1 LFVDALSAVVLV
13 ASFVISIFAASA
25 SARKLLR
32 VIYRVLRS
40 LLGNFMVTD
49 PVADLI
55 TRLKNAGAVKH
66 ASVSVPFSNFKMA
79 IAEKLKDA
87 GYVSGVDKK
96 GKKVKKTL
104 EVVLKY
110 GEDGK
115 AFIKGVKR
123 VSKPGRRLY
132 RSADQITRVRYGYGA
147 LILSTPKGIKT
158 DKEARKE
165 KVGGEALFEIW

>member
-1 LFVDALSAVVLV
+1 
-13 ASFVISIFAASA
+13 
-25 SARKLLR
+25 
-32 VIYRVLRS
+32 
-40 LLGNFMVTD
+40 MVSD

-55 TRLKNAGAVKH
+55 NRLVNAGAVKH
-66 ASVSVPFSNFKMA
+66 AVVSMPFSNFKMA

-87 GYVSGVDKK
+87 GYVKAVEKK

-104 EVVLKY
+104 DIALVYDQAGQPK
-110 GEDGK
+110 
-115 AFIKGVKR
+115 IQGVKR

-132 RSADQITRVRYGYGA
+132 KSVHEITNVRYGHGA